1 MIEEFKEKIIKIIK
15 SGEFSNY
22 HILEVNADQNT
33 GFIRIIID
41 SERRISLNDT
51 AKISKI
57 LTNDRSIDSFFP
69 NGYRLEVSSP
79 GSDKPLKFPFQYMK
93 NIGKDINISLIS
105 KQEITEKNAIIIDA
119 NQEFVVLN
127 IDNKELKVY
136 YSDISHAKLNIS
148 FN

>member
-79 GSDKPLKFPFQYMK
+79 GSDKPLKFPFQYIK